1 MYVDIAT
8 EYPSSPPSIV
18 LTARLTV
25 SLVFKEQFVEEVHG
39 SGVLVYLSA
48 TWLSELYQ
56 QVLACNLLEKCGYN
70 PTSTENNALVNVLTG
85 TQCKSDIL

>member
-1 MYVDIAT
+1 
-8 EYPSSPPSIV
+8 
-18 LTARLTV
+18 
-25 SLVFKEQFVEEVHG
+25 VEEVHG

-70 PTSTENNALVNVLTG
+70 PSSPENNALVNVLTG
-85 TQCKSDIL
+85 T

>member
-1 MYVDIAT
+1 
-8 EYPSSPPSIV
+8 
-18 LTARLTV
+18 
-25 SLVFKEQFVEEVHG
+25 VEEVHG

-70 PTSTENNALVNVLTG
+70 PSSTENNALVNVLTG
-85 TQCKSDIL
+85 TQY

>member
-1 MYVDIAT
+1 MFASY
-8 EYPSSPPSIV
+8 EFFEN
-18 LTARLTV
+18 
-25 SLVFKEQFVEEVHG
+25 FKEQFVEEVHG

-70 PTSTENNALVNVLTG
+70 PSSTENNALVNVLTG
-85 TQCKSDIL
+85 MRRQKLIYFDKTDIIRLLKNFFFN

>member
-1 MYVDIAT
+1 M
-8 EYPSSPPSIV
+8 
-18 LTARLTV
+18 
-25 SLVFKEQFVEEVHG
+25 EEVHG

-70 PTSTENNALVNVLTG
+70 PSSTENNALVNVLTG
-85 TQCKSDIL
+85 VQYQINILVMQNTKKKINFP

>member
-1 MYVDIAT
+1 MPDRNLFDSNSNASCLPVIFA
-8 EYPSSPPSIV
+8 
-18 LTARLTV
+18 
-25 SLVFKEQFVEEVHG
+25 FKEQFVEEVHG

-70 PTSTENNALVNVLTG
+70 PSSTENNALVNVLTG
-85 TQCKSDIL
+85 TQHFN

>member
-1 MYVDIAT
+1 M
-8 EYPSSPPSIV
+8 
-18 LTARLTV
+18 
-25 SLVFKEQFVEEVHG
+25 EEVHG

-70 PTSTENNALVNVLTG
+70 PSSTENNALVNVLTG
-85 TQCKSDIL
+85 TQNSKYFLMRNRYYKRNYFSHNI

>member
-1 MYVDIAT
+1 MSNDKYFNFFRICCINFCVNFI
-8 EYPSSPPSIV
+8 
-18 LTARLTV
+18 
-25 SLVFKEQFVEEVHG
+25 FKERFVEEVHG

-70 PTSTENNALVNVLTG
+70 PSSTENNALVNVLTG
-85 TQCKSDIL
+85 MRY

>member
-1 MYVDIAT
+1 M
-8 EYPSSPPSIV
+8 
-18 LTARLTV
+18 
-25 SLVFKEQFVEEVHG
+25 EEVHG

-70 PTSTENNALVNVLTG
+70 PNSTENNALVNVLTG
-85 TQCKSDIL
+85 TQNIKLYIFLVRNRYYQEIIFLTISKLHILLN